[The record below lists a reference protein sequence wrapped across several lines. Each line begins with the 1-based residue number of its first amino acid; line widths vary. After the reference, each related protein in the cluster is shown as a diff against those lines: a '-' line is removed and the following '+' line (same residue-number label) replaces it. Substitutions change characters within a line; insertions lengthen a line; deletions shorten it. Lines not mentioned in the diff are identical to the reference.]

1 MGAWDEGRGE
11 GGWGAWMRDGAKEGG
26 GMDEG
31 RGEGGWGHG

>member
-1 MGAWDEGRGE
+1 MGRRGV
-11 GGWGAWMRDGAKEGG
+11 GSWIRDGAKWGW